1 MERDLSSPKGSLC
14 ASISNPS
21 CTCPDSLPCPPE
33 PSTQLY
39 TTMKWK
45 QLPGFPSIFKTA
57 KNVNLLSYPKG
68 INSGTRRGRTIAH
81 ARSGR
86 GEISLQNKKS
96 QNKNRK
102 ENNFQRFPRVNCSD
116 IKKKKIPSREN
127 KWEQNPR
134 KTPGE
139 EKSLCMEFQIFL
151 STLAWLSIPTLNFNY
166 ALMAQVK
173 TFKHKSPEFNIR

>member
-14 ASISNPS
+14 APISNPS
-21 CTCPDSLPCPPE
+21 CTCFDSLPCPPE

-116 IKKKKIPSREN
+116 IKKKKYPAEKISGN
-127 KWEQNPR
+127 
-134 KTPGE
+134 KTPGRLQ
-139 EKSLCMEFQIFL
+139 EKKRACAWNFRFSCPRWLGSVSQHSI
-151 STLAWLSIPTLNFNY
+151 STML
-166 ALMAQVK
+166 
-173 TFKHKSPEFNIR
+173 